1 MIPGMMVLSRP
12 FSIPGRSS
20 LSFSVRRERRVAHR
34 RNPRRRHFRVPA
46 PIRSVRNQERFRS
59 SAGSGGSDIRK
70 KPRRTTTPIGRLTES
85 VPLGPAMNSV
95 LPPPMSMTRAPPRV
109 FPTAPSHVRRAS
121 SRAEMIST
129 EIPAFAAAAKNSSR
143 LDASRRPA
151 VPHARYGTTPRASI
165 SLRNSRRVA
174 IESRNSLSPI
184 EPLSRRDFP
193 RAVIR
198 RRRRTGRSPPPSC
211 AATSIRTVFVP
222 TSIAARSLI
231 RACTRLAFRRRC
243 LSLLPLQYP
252 DDAGAEQVCR
262 CKEVCH
268 NYKTYDSKE
277 GTVNYIQ
284 PAEFLDIKS
293 EPPFDRLKEGEKEEA
308 SRNTS

>member
-34 RNPRRRHFRVPA
+34 RTSEIPIRNPSILSGRYVFILISSAASVVKVPAVPTNRRNPRRLHPRVPA
-46 PIRSVRNQERFRS
+46 TIRSVRNQARFRS

-109 FPTAPSHVRRAS
+109 FPTAPSQVRRAS

-129 EIPAFAAAAKNSSR
+129 ETPAFAAAARNSSR

-151 VPHARYGTTPRASI
+151 VPHARYRATPSA
-165 SLRNSRRVA
+165 A
-174 IESRNSLSPI
+174 P
-184 EPLSRRDFP
+184 
-193 RAVIR
+193 
-198 RRRRTGRSPPPSC
+198 SPPHTPPRGAPAPAPPPPPPPPGGGRGGGGGRDPPPPENGTQSVPLPCGDEHPHGVRPDVNRRQGSHPGLHPSRLPEKMSLPPP
-211 AATSIRTVFVP
+211 APVP
-222 TSIAARSLI
+222 R
-231 RACTRLAFRRRC
+231 
-243 LSLLPLQYP
+243 
-252 DDAGAEQVCR
+252 
-262 CKEVCH
+262 
-268 NYKTYDSKE
+268 
-277 GTVNYIQ
+277 
-284 PAEFLDIKS
+284 
-293 EPPFDRLKEGEKEEA
+293 
-308 SRNTS
+308 